1 MDQIVEFLKMNY
13 QWVLIGFG
21 LLEIIGSLLK
31 WSWILEPSGKMKNSF
46 IFSAIVNKW
55 GENGL
60 RGINIFLGILLIIS
74 AVILL
79 IFDTRY

>member
-1 MDQIVEFLKMNY
+1 MEDIFEYLKAHY

-21 LLEIIGSLLK
+21 LLEIIGSILR
-31 WSWILEPSGKMKNSF
+31 WNWILEPSGKMKHSF
-46 IFSAIVNKW
+46 IFSAIIDKW

-60 RGINIFLGILLIIS
+60 VAINILLGILIIICG
-74 AVILL
+74 VTLL